1 MFALTSAFVLAAL
14 ASKALAD
21 PSPLTPTTSNVGGD
35 CVISWSADTTGKW
48 TQTNIQLMTGD
59 NWNMVPITTIAT
71 VDTTSAAATTYTW
84 TCPDV
89 TPNAPIYFYQFS
101 HATEPT
107 KLLWTTRFTIAGAD
121 GSTVAAENQTQP
133 DGTNVPWG
141 TGALTDPSTAK
152 AAPSYITGQGPA
164 GASSA
169 SATGSASGS
178 MSMSM
183 SMPSSASSVSSATK
197 LVTSAAAAATAAK
210 SSASA
215 SASAAAAKPSTNGS
229 GRVSAQGMAY
239 AVGAVAAAGILAL
252 A

>member
-1 MFALTSAFVLAAL
+1 MFALTSAIVLAL
-14 ASKALAD
+14 ASRALAD
-21 PSPLTPTTSNVGGD
+21 PSPLTPATSNVGSQ
-35 CVISWSADTTGKW
+35 CTISWSPDTTGKW

-71 VDTTSAAATTYTW
+71 VDTTSKAATTYTY

-101 HATEPT
+101 HAAEPAN
-107 KLLWTTRFTIAGAD
+107 LVWTTRFTIAAAD
-121 GSTVAAENQTQP
+121 GSTEAAENQTQP
-133 DGTNVPWG
+133 DGQNIPWG

-152 AAPSYITGQGPA
+152 PAPAYITGQSAA

-169 SATGSASGS
+169 SVSGSAAASTS

-183 SMPSSASSVSSATK
+183 SMSSAPAVSTSK
-197 LVTSAAAAATAAK
+197 MVTSAAVSTSAAK
-210 SSASA
+210 STSA
-215 SASAAAAKPSTNGS
+215 SASAASATNSTNGS
-229 GRVSAQGMAY
+229 GRVSAKGVAY
-239 AVGAVAAAGILAL
+239 TVGAVAVAGLLAL